1 MRSVRIEF
9 SPDALAQ
16 IRAVHDWWQIHRPA
30 APELLREEL
39 AAALEIIR
47 SSPNAAK
54 AYPFAAI
61 PGLRR
66 LLMSRTRYHIYFTV
80 HEQRA
85 LIFVHALWHASR
97 GHGPKL

>member
-1 MRSVRIEF
+1 VKSVRVEF
-9 SPDALAQ
+9 SPDALEQ
-16 IRAVHDWWQIHRPA
+16 IRAVHEWWQIHRPA

-39 AAALEIIR
+39 AATLAIVR

-54 AYPFAAI
+54 AYPFSPI
-61 PGLRR
+61 PDLRR
-66 LLMSRTRYHIYFTV
+66 ALMPRTRYHLYFTF

>member
-1 MRSVRIEF
+1 VKSVRIEF
-9 SPDALAQ
+9 SPDALEQ
-16 IRAVHDWWQIHRPA
+16 IRVVHDWWQIHRPA

-39 AAALEIIR
+39 AATLETIR
-47 SSPNAAK
+47 SSPKAAR
-54 AYPFAAI
+54 AYPFLAI

-66 LLMSRTRYHIYFTV
+66 ALMPRTRYHLYFAF
-80 HEQRA
+80 HEQQA

>member
-1 MRSVRIEF
+1 VRSVRIEF

>member
-1 MRSVRIEF
+1 MRPVRIEF
-9 SPDALAQ
+9 SPDALEQ
-16 IRAVHDWWQIHRPA
+16 IRAVHDWWRIHRAA

-39 AAALEIIR
+39 AAALEIVT

-54 AYPFAAI
+54 AYSLSAI

-66 LLMSRTRYHIYFTV
+66 VLMPRTRYHLYFTF

>member
-1 MRSVRIEF
+1 VSSSRIEF
-9 SPDALAQ
+9 SPDALEQ
-16 IRAVHDWWQIHRPA
+16 IRIVHDWWRIHRPA

-39 AAALEIIR
+39 AAALETIR

-54 AYPFAAI
+54 AYPFSAI

-66 LLMSRTRYHIYFTV
+66 LLMSRTRYHLYLTF

-97 GHGPKL
+97 GQGPAL

>member
-1 MRSVRIEF
+1 VKAVRIEF
-9 SPDALAQ
+9 APEALEQ
-16 IRAVHDWWQIHRPA
+16 IRTVHDWWKNHRPA
-30 APELLREEL
+30 APDLLHEEL
-39 AAALEIIR
+39 AATLEIIG
-47 SSPNAAK
+47 SSPSAAR
-54 AYPFAAI
+54 AYPFSAI

-66 LLMSRTRYHIYFTV
+66 MLMPRTRYHLYFSF